1 MMGRGYR
8 DMEEDNKEVLLKI
21 LIITVSIIVDVFITY
36 FIDFN
41 GLFRCEGDIS
51 IIRDTIFCIKRL

>member
-1 MMGRGYR
+1 MNHRLMTDRGFR

-21 LIITVSIIVDVFITY
+21 LIITVSIIVDVLTVY

-41 GLFRCEGDIS
+41 GL
-51 IIRDTIFCIKRL
+51 L